1 MRNREIAMLIGTSCE
16 TVKKQVHSVF
26 TKLGV
31 STRAELAGLVAAHR
45 PP

>member
-1 MRNREIAMLIGTSCE
+1 MLIGTSCE